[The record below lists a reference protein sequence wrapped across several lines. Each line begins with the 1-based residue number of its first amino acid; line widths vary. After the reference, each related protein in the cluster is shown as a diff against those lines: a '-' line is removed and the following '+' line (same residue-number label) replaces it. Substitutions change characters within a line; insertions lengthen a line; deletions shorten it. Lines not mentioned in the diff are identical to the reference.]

1 MQTINRIMKLQ
12 SNQWRRWILSALF
25 SAGLAFFNFILVQS
39 LVAADAPAAG
49 MTPLIIKLP
58 PPAFK
63 GTPVDIPTN
72 SYTEPYP
79 DPDKPRAPIMVP
91 AGLKNVAA
99 GAKVT
104 SSDKN
109 ATPDMLAKIID
120 GDKEANE
127 QSIVYLRRGSQWVEL
142 DFGSPQEIFAVVVW
156 HAHNTAKVY
165 HAVIFQLADDED
177 FTKNVQTFFN
187 NDQENTSGLG
197 VGTDREFFETNEGKL
212 IPVKGLKGRYLRSY
226 TKGSTESALNEYT
239 EIEVYGRPAK

>member
-1 MQTINRIMKLQ
+1 MKLQ
-12 SNQWRRWILSALF
+12 SNQLRRWILSTLF
-25 SAGLAFFNFILVQS
+25 SAGLVFLNSMLAQS
-39 LVAADAPAAG
+39 LVAADAPDAG
-49 MTPLIIKLP
+49 MTQLIIKLP
-58 PPAFK
+58 PAAFK
-63 GTPVDIPTN
+63 GTPADIPTN
-72 SYTEPYP
+72 SYTEPFP

-91 AGLKNVAA
+91 TGLKNVAA

-109 ATPDMLAKIID
+109 ATPESLAKITD

-127 QSIVYLRRGSQWVEL
+127 QSIVYLRRGSQWVQL

-187 NDQENTSGLG
+187 NDQENTAGMG
-197 VGTDREFFETNEGKL
+197 VGTDREFFETERGKL

>member
-1 MQTINRIMKLQ
+1 MKIQ
-12 SNQWRRWILSALF
+12 RNQLRRWILTASFCAGFALLNF
-25 SAGLAFFNFILVQS
+25 ALAQS

-49 MTPLIIKLP
+49 MVPLKPILP
-58 PPAFK
+58 APAFK
-63 GTPVDIPTN
+63 GTPMEIPTN

-79 DPDKPRAPIMVP
+79 DPDKPRPPMLVP

-120 GDKEANE
+120 GDKEASE
-127 QSIVYLRRGSQWVEL
+127 QGIIYLRKGTQWVEL
-142 DFGSPQEIFAVVVW
+142 DFGSSQEIFAIVLW
-156 HAHNTAKVY
+156 HAHNTAKIY
-165 HAVIFQLADDED
+165 HDVVIQLADDED
-177 FTKNVQTFFN
+177 FTKNVQPIFN
-187 NDQENTSGLG
+187 NDQDNTSGLG
-197 VGTDREFFETNEGKL
+197 VGTDREFFETYEGRL

>member
-1 MQTINRIMKLQ
+1 MKLQ
-12 SNQWRRWILSALF
+12 SNQWRRWVLCALSCAGFAFLILF
-25 SAGLAFFNFILVQS
+25 QVQTLA
-39 LVAADAPAAG
+39 AADAPAAG

-58 PPAFK
+58 PAAFK

-72 SYTEPYP
+72 SFTEPYP

-109 ATPDMLAKIID
+109 ATPEALAKITD
-120 GDKEANE
+120 GDKEAGE
-127 QSIVYLRRGSQWVEL
+127 QSIVYLRRGTQWVQL

-156 HAHNTAKVY
+156 HAHNTGKVY
-165 HAVIFQLADDED
+165 HAVILQLADDED

-187 NDQENTSGLG
+187 NDQENAAGLG

-239 EIEVYGRPAK
+239 EIEAYGRPAK

>member
-1 MQTINRIMKLQ
+1 MKRH
-12 SNQWRRWILSALF
+12 SNQWRRWILSTVF
-25 SAGLAFFNFILVQS
+25 SAGFIAFNLMLAQNLG
-39 LVAADAPAAG
+39 AADAPDAG
-49 MTPLIIKLP
+49 MVPLVIKLP
-58 PPAFK
+58 APAFK
-63 GTPVDIPTN
+63 GTPADILTN

-79 DPDKPRAPIMVP
+79 DPDKPRPAMMVP

-109 ATPDMLAKIID
+109 ATPESLAKITD
-120 GDKEANE
+120 GDKEASE
-127 QSIVYLRRGSQWVEL
+127 QSIVYLRRGSQWVQL

-187 NDQENTSGLG
+187 NDQENTAGMG
-197 VGTDREFFETNEGKL
+197 VGTDREFFETDRGKL